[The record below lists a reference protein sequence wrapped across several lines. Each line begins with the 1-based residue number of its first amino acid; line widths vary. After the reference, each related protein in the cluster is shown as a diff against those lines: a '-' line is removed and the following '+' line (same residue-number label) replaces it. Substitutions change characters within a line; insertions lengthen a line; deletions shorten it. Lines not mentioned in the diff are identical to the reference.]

1 MSPASNTTAQR
12 AKRLYLLDAAEV
24 AALYDRPIF
33 TDEERAYYFS
43 LTRAETALMQTF
55 TDGAVQAFFVLQLGD
70 FKAKQR
76 FFAVKLADVFSALI
90 FIVNQLGLLVAPDDL
105 RLLNHRTLQ
114 QQRQIILE
122 YVRYRHAHAQER
134 QQAYQVVLQAA
145 RISPKPHYLLRI
157 LLQFCATERI
167 ILPGYTTVQETII
180 GKAITAEENRL
191 VDLLQTHM
199 TSEDRA
205 ALEGLFD
212 KRDGRYRLTSLQRAP
227 KDLSHGQLRQERDRG
242 TELLPFYDLATRILP
257 YLSISHEGIAYYA
270 SLVGYYTATR
280 LNDLDS
286 WMVYVYML
294 CFLQH
299 RYRRLHD
306 HLLAG
311 FVQAVKGYRDEAT
324 EAAETQAATYRVTLN
339 QDLVRAGSVLQ
350 LFADDQIP
358 PELPFRALQERAFEM
373 LERERLVNTAS
384 YMTTGAG
391 CDETAFFWPAIDSL
405 SQRFKGR
412 LRPLLSGVSLTAN
425 QEDNALMEAVTFLQD
440 LFARDRSLKEAP
452 AHKIPTRCIP
462 VHLKRYLY
470 TRSAEGSPQLL
481 RDRYEFL
488 VYQLLRAALESGDV
502 FCHQSVRFRS
512 IEDDLIPTAEWNER
526 KAEYLAEIQLP
537 ILQQPIVEHLAAL
550 EKNLEDQFARVNGR
564 IAARDNPAIQI
575 TQLGATRRWTLLTP
589 TVRDPV
595 NHALFERLPQVALND
610 VLALVDTRCSFM
622 DAFEHVLGRYSHQAQ
637 DARVLRACLIAWG
650 ANLGLHR
657 MGESSDISTRSL
669 IRASENYLRLE
680 TVRAANTRIIDAM
693 AALPL
698 FRHYD
703 IDGVVHSS
711 SDGQKFEADRPT
723 VKAQYSPKYFGK
735 GKGVVAATLVANHVP
750 LHAEL
755 ISAHDHESQ
764 WVFDLLYNNP
774 TDIRP
779 SIHSTDTHGTNQVNF
794 ALLKVFG
801 LSFAP
806 RYANIQ
812 EKVRTSLYGFQH
824 PQRYGDDA
832 LFRPVRKLNT
842 ALIIEQWDELLRIF
856 VSLARKT
863 TTQSVLVSKLSSA
876 KRRSRV
882 LQALWEYD
890 HIYRSIYL
898 LEFIDSPKLRQ
909 SVQRALNRGEQFH
922 QLKRALTQANAGKLR
937 YATDEEQELWNECS
951 RLLVNAILYDNMI
964 LLSEAVARREQRG
977 DIAGAEQLKAVSPVA
992 WTHVNFYGR
1001 YTFSKEP
1008 VAVPIDGFVETMA
1021 RYSFRTEAST
1031 SEKTLDR

>member
-1 MSPASNTTAQR
+1 MSPASKTTAQR

-24 AALYDRPIF
+24 AALYDQPHF
-33 TDEERAYYFS
+33 TDEERAYYFA
-43 LTRAETALMQTF
+43 LTPTETTLMQTF
-55 TDGAVQAFFVLQLGD
+55 ADGAVQAFFVLQLGY

-76 FFAVKLADVFSALI
+76 FFSVKLADVFSDLI
-90 FIVNQLGLLVAPDDL
+90 FIINHLGLLVAPDDL
-105 RLLNHRTLQ
+105 RLLNYRTLQ
-114 QQRQIILE
+114 QQRQLILE

-157 LLQFCATERI
+157 LLQYCASERI
-167 ILPGYTTVQETII
+167 ILPGYTTLQETII

-191 VDLLQTHM
+191 VDLLQTHL
-199 TSEDRA
+199 TSEDRT

-212 KRDGRYRLTSLQRAP
+212 KRDGRYLLTSLQRAP
-227 KDLSHGQLRQERDRG
+227 KDLSHGQLRQERKRG
-242 TELLPFYDLATRILP
+242 AELLPFYELATRILP
-257 YLSISHEGIAYYA
+257 YLEISHEGIAYYA

-324 EAAETQAATYRVTLN
+324 EAAKMQAAAYRVTLN
-339 QDLVRAGSVLQ
+339 QDLVRAGAVLQ
-350 LFADDQIP
+350 LFTDDQIP
-358 PELPFRALQERAFEM
+358 PELLFCALQERAFDM
-373 LERERLVNTAS
+373 LERERLINTAS
-384 YMTTGAG
+384 YMTTGVG
-391 CDETAFFWPAIDSL
+391 CDETAFFWLAIDSL
-405 SQRFKGR
+405 GRRFKGR
-412 LRPLLSGVSLTAN
+412 LRPLLSGVSLTAS
-425 QEDNALMEAVTFLQD
+425 QGHSALMEAISFLQN
-440 LFARDRSLKEAP
+440 LFARNRSLREVS
-452 AHKIPTRCIP
+452 AHTIPTRCIP

-470 TRSAEGSPQLL
+470 VRSAEGSPQLL

-488 VYQLLRAALESGDV
+488 VYQLLRAALEAGDV
-502 FCHQSVRFRS
+502 FCRQSVRFRS
-512 IEDDLIPTAEWNER
+512 IEDDLIPVAEWNER
-526 KAEYLAEIQLP
+526 KAEYLAETQLP
-537 ILQQPIVEHLAAL
+537 ILQQPIEEHLAAL
-550 EKNLEDQFARVNGR
+550 EKDLEEQFARVNGR

-575 TQLGATRRWTLLTP
+575 TQLGATRRWTLQTP
-589 TVRDPV
+589 TMRDPV

-610 VLALVDTRCSFM
+610 VLALVDTRCAFM

-650 ANLGLHR
+650 TNLGLYR
-657 MGESSDISTRSL
+657 MGESSDISTRTL
-669 IRASENYLRLE
+669 LRASENYLRLE
-680 TVRAANTRIIDAM
+680 TVRAANTRIINAM

-703 IDGVVHSS
+703 IDGVIHSS
-711 SDGQKFEADRPT
+711 SDGQKFEAERPT

-824 PQRYGDDA
+824 PQHYGDDA

-890 HIYRSIYL
+890 HIYRIIYL

-909 SVQRALNRGEQFH
+909 SVQRALNRGEQYH

-951 RLLVNAILYDNMI
+951 RLLVNAILYYNMI

-977 DIAGAEQLKAVSPVA
+977 DTTGAEQLKAVSPVA

-1001 YTFSKEP
+1001 YTFSEEP

-1021 RYSFRTEAST
+1021 GYSFRTEVST
-1031 SEKTLDR
+1031 SEKTVER

>member
-55 TDGAVQAFFVLQLGD
+55 TDGAVQAFFVLQLGY

-76 FFAVKLADVFSALI
+76 FFAVKLADVFSDLI

-212 KRDGRYRLTSLQRAP
+212 KRDGRYQLTSLQRAP

-350 LFADDQIP
+350 LFADDQTP

-405 SQRFKGR
+405 SRRFKGR
-412 LRPLLSGVSLTAN
+412 LRPLLSRVSLTAN

-575 TQLGATRRWTLLTP
+575 TQLGATQRWTLLTP

-977 DIAGAEQLKAVSPVA
+977 DITGAEQLKAVSPVA